1 LTDAINILILFNTS
15 RRPNQMQK
23 MKQEKCTDK
32 RKEKSRGTLV
42 ARKKLLYSVESMNDM
57 SFLHWLYLLS
67 WCGIIS

>member
-1 LTDAINILILFNTS
+1 
-15 RRPNQMQK
+15 MQK